1 MNEILRFKPHLG
13 INEKSHLVIGG
24 ADCIE
29 LAEKFGTPLYVLD
42 ENRVRERYRE
52 FYSAFSSLYPKISI
66 KYACKAN
73 TSLAVLKILK
83 EEGAGIDVLSN
94 GEIFIA
100 LKAGMKGRDIIY
112 TSVNRSA
119 EEFEF
124 ALKKGIVIN
133 LDSISEAKVLKE
145 ASEKTG
151 KTPKISFRV
160 NPAVSPQTHEKL
172 ATGLKESKFGVHE
185 ESAVEAYKFAL
196 ENGFKV
202 RGIHMHIGSQITSV
216 KPYAEAVQKLL
227 DLAGKIKKELK
238 IKLDFLD
245 FGGGVGIAYREGQ
258 EFITAKELAD
268 AIVPIIKSKIEEHR
282 LGEPELFF
290 EPGRYIV
297 GDAGIL
303 LARVNAVKRTPYKNF
318 IGIDA
323 GFNTL
328 MRPAMY
334 SAYHEVFIANKMN
347 QTQSGEVF
355 DIAGN
360 ICESGDILAK
370 DRALP
375 KPDKGDVIAFLDAGA
390 YGIAMASQYN
400 SRPLPAEVIVKDG
413 KYEIIRERESLKSL
427 IKNQK
432 LPSWLK

>member
-1 MNEILRFKPHLG
+1 MQILKHKPHLG
-13 INEKSHLVIGG
+13 INEKGHLIIGNVDS
-24 ADCIE
+24 AE
-29 LAEKFGTPLYVLD
+29 LAEKFGTPLYVVD
-42 ENRVRERYRE
+42 ENRIRERYRE

-83 EEGAGIDVLSN
+83 EEGAGIDVLSP

-100 LKAGMKGRDIIY
+100 LKAGIKGRDIIY

-124 ALKKGIVIN
+124 ALKKGIIIN
-133 LDSISEAKVLKE
+133 LDSVSEAETLKE
-145 ASEKTG
+145 VSEKI
-151 KTPKISFRV
+151 KKVPKISFRI

-185 ESAVEAYKFAL
+185 EHAVEAYKTAL
-196 ENGFKV
+196 DSGFKV

-216 KPYAEAVQKLL
+216 KPYAEAVQKCI
-227 DLAGKIKKELK
+227 DTAGKIKKELK
-238 IKLDFLD
+238 IKFDFLD
-245 FGGGVGIAYREGQ
+245 FGGGVGIVYREGQ
-258 EFITAKELAD
+258 EFITAKELAE

-290 EPGRYIV
+290 EPGRYLV

-334 SAYHEVFIANKMN
+334 NAYHEVFIANKMN
-347 QTQSGEVF
+347 EALSGEVF

-370 DRALP
+370 ERALP
-375 KPDKGDVIAFLDAGA
+375 KPERGDIVAFLDAGA

-400 SRPLPAEVIVKDG
+400 SRPLPAEVIVKEG
-413 KYEIIRERESLKSL
+413 KYEIIRERESFKNL
-427 IKNQK
+427 IKNQRF
-432 LPSWLK
+432 PSWLK